1 MGGACKASKSGISL
15 PVYYSFAMSCPWFC
29 GMTSCESVDRAHYRR
44 FDMALPALTR
54 FDQASPRAA
63 V

>member
-29 GMTSCESVDRAHYRR
+29 GMTRSAFPWFESY
-44 FDMALPALTR
+44 
-54 FDQASPRAA
+54 QAASASL
-63 V
+63 

>member
-29 GMTSCESVDRAHYRR
+29 GMTSCESVDRAPYRFR
-44 FDMALPALTR
+44 LALAALTR
-54 FDQASPRAA
+54 FDQASPRTA